1 MVTCDLCGKQNCS
14 SCMSGSG
21 KLIRKH
27 YCRDTCERVA
37 KEQNEKKGFLGKI
50 KEKNPIKILFDRYF
64 LSMVTFLKIPYCH
77 LFSPSSAAPKSPL
90 TSPFFPTLDIPS
102 LTRSAMDIEPLLSD
116 SFAYAQ
122 EALVGKWTRWAIFIL
137 LALPFS
143 LIQFVFDPKKITDGA
158 KFNWEAVPWA
168 QVALLVFVGIIF
180 SFFISGY
187 MVRIYR
193 GTKPAPDFTG
203 WTELFVDGIKLAVV
217 WFLWVLPLF
226 VILAAI
232 AALAIAFFVV
242 SPGAEM
248 NWTFLGILLLL
259 VLVEIVLL
267 VCVVLFGILG
277 AVRFAR
283 TGSIREGIHASAI
296 LVTIRTIGWVSYL
309 ISLIV
314 IAVVCVI
321 YAIITAILSL
331 IPYIGWVLVMIV
343 APFFSIFFARY
354 FTQVYDHGESKT
366 EPPIVPPVVPLEVPP
381 APAV

>member
-1 MVTCDLCGKQNCS
+1 
-14 SCMSGSG
+14 
-21 KLIRKH
+21 
-27 YCRDTCERVA
+27 
-37 KEQNEKKGFLGKI
+37 
-50 KEKNPIKILFDRYF
+50 
-64 LSMVTFLKIPYCH
+64 
-77 LFSPSSAAPKSPL
+77 
-90 TSPFFPTLDIPS
+90 
-102 LTRSAMDIEPLLSD
+102 MDIEPLLSD
-116 SFAYAQ
+116 AFAYAQ
-122 EALVGKWTRWAIFIL
+122 EALVGKWTRWAIFLL

-168 QVALLVFVGIIF
+168 QVALLVLVGIIF
-180 SFFISGY
+180 SFFLSGY

-226 VILAAI
+226 VILAVG
-232 AALAIAFFVV
+232 AALAFAFFVA

-248 NWTFLGILLLL
+248 NWTILGIVLLL
-259 VLVEIVLL
+259 VLVEIILL
-267 VCVVLFGILG
+267 ICVVLFGILG

-283 TGSIREGIHASAI
+283 TGSILEGIHVSAI
-296 LVTIRTIGWVSYL
+296 LATIRTIGWVSYL

-321 YAIITAILSL
+321 YAIITAILSV

-343 APFFSIFFARY
+343 APFFSIFLARY